1 MDCVTVEADKLK
13 TALMVVCV
21 LQDRAGVDTAA
32 SPPGKGMRGIMQRAL
47 QQARAEA
54 AAQAQGNTQ
63 PASDGAA
70 PGSLLAAS
78 AADSIHAAQLPAAG
92 KDKKALGALLK
103 RAAQKMQQEG
113 EKDTTDVAV
122 PQAAP
127 AGSLASGI
135 TTAYQRSAAVQF

>member
-1 MDCVTVEADKLK
+1 MDCVTVEAYRLMS
-13 TALMVVCV
+13 ALMVVCA
-21 LQDRAGVDTAA
+21 LQDGAGVDTAA
-32 SPPGKGMRGIMQRAL
+32 SPPAKGMRGIMQRAL

-78 AADSIHAAQLPAAG
+78 VADSGEAAQPPSAG

-113 EKDTTDVAV
+113 EKDTTAVVV

-127 AGSLASGI
+127 AGSPASGI
-135 TTAYQRSAAVQF
+135 TTAYQRSAAVRL